1 MKAVN
6 HVFVAHTFAPYHKF
20 FLHAHILA
28 VLQGTGIR
36 LGTIVLA
43 AAAIVAT
50 LVVCLTGSWELTF
63 IVLSTIP
70 LYFISY
76 RVTFGMYS
84 GVQSSADS
92 SLAKASHI
100 LTETVGS
107 IKTVFSLGA
116 EDYFVNSIKSKLS
129 SHLK

>member
-1 MKAVN
+1 M
-6 HVFVAHTFAPYHKF
+6 
-20 FLHAHILA
+20 LA

-63 IVLSTIP
+63 TFFPAIP
-70 LYFISY
+70 LSINSY
-76 RVTFGMYS
+76 RVAFGMYS

-100 LTETVGS
+100 VTETVGS

-116 EDYFVNSIKSKLS
+116 EDYFVNSIKGNLS